1 MLAIHL
7 QIMGWTSLL
16 LAAIYP
22 VYPKYFGWRQELQK
36 VSLFT
41 RQIFYVHC
49 GFIVML
55 LALQGILLA
64 RFEDA
69 LLERNGAALALA
81 AGLACFWI
89 YRLIAQLF
97 YYDRS
102 LWLGN
107 RLHTLVH
114 VAFTLLW
121 CYLSAVSGWALWFQA
136 RG

>member
-7 QIMGWTSLL
+7 QLMGWISLF
-16 LAAIYP
+16 LAVIYP
-22 VYPKYFGWRQELQK
+22 VYPKYFGWREELQN

-64 RFEDA
+64 GFEES
-69 LLERNGAALALA
+69 LLQRNGAAAALA
-81 AGLACFWI
+81 VGLACFWI
-89 YRLIAQLF
+89 FRLIAQLF
-97 YYDRS
+97 YYDRR
-102 LWLGN
+102 LWRGN

-114 VAFTLLW
+114 VVFTALW
-121 CYLSAVSGWALWFQA
+121 LYLSGVSLWSLWFQL
-136 RG
+136 RS

>member
-7 QIMGWTSLL
+7 QLMGWISLF
-16 LAAIYP
+16 LAVIYP
-22 VYPKYFGWRQELQK
+22 VYPKYFGWREELQN

-64 RFEDA
+64 GFEEA
-69 LLERNGAALALA
+69 LLEPNGAALALA

-89 YRLIAQLF
+89 YRLVVQLF
-97 YYDRS
+97 YYDRR
-102 LWLGN
+102 LWLGH
-107 RLHTLVH
+107 RFHTFVH
-114 VAFTLLW
+114 VVFTLLW
-121 CYLSAVSGWALWFQA
+121 SYQSAVSLWSLRFQL
-136 RG
+136 GM